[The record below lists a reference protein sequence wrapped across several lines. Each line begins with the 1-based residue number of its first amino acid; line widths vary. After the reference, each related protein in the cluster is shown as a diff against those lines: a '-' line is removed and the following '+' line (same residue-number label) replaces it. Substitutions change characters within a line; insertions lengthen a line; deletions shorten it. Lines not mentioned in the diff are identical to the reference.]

1 MVKFTFDIGIGIGIK
16 IDFEDQ
22 KRLCYSLFFKN
33 KSPQVKPTN
42 ISQHRSNFLSK
53 ILVIV
58 GYVLDCPSQ
67 VWSYYNARYIEFE
80 FFENMWGFMLV
91 TFCLSKLIGC
101 PPIMDLYSVHGLWS
115 MDP

>member
-16 IDFEDQ
+16 IDVEDQ

-91 TFCLSKLIGC
+91 NFCLSKLIGC
-101 PPIMDLYSVHGLWS
+101 PPIMDLYCVHGLWS